1 MVLKLLISHILSTS
15 HGKIQAYPS
24 ISIIKPSIPITVRFM
39 DLQKYDNNSWVI
51 YSNEKNI
58 SGSVT
63 SYSIITDKLVRQ
75 FEIETSQ
82 LHITLTK
89 SLFKSHM
96 INSYH
101 GIGHTVR
108 VMWNAFLIASID
120 KTVSNSMLPSV
131 LYASLIH
138 DLGKNSD
145 TEGEIHGENSA
156 ILYKSK
162 IEQLC
167 SQEDAMF
174 ILEAVKYHSIDDSK
188 TPSAVQRNKI
198 WEILKDADALDRS
211 RLPGRGCNPA
221 FLRNKLFSSKDGK
234 EILLIAKEL
243 PSLSCDCSWE
253 YPFVDIV
260 YVLKQFVNNKNKDCC
275 PTIDINHLDEV
286 WRLILMENIL
296 LSRLLNK
303 EERIN
308 MLYGYAETLGDTLS
322 HKLNIEKTT
331 TDSMSKKLNDLEIA
345 YIALDKYVKSNP
357 LTDDSFIKGLEEL
370 EILYIEKDVNN
381 LNPLSLC
388 KNLKFLIL
396 DGYWI
401 DKYHFSDFSPL
412 KDLGEI
418 YIWHNSGDTHIRYKL
433 NSYTNIDNFSNIN
446 YSENSDDPWG
456 DYYDKIRLYSNNK

>member
-1 MVLKLLISHILSTS
+1 
-15 HGKIQAYPS
+15 
-24 ISIIKPSIPITVRFM
+24 M

-63 SYSIITDKLVRQ
+63 SYSIITDKLIRQ

-82 LHITLTK
+82 LQITLTK

-167 SQEDAMF
+167 SQEDAMS

-188 TPSAVQRNKI
+188 TPLAVQRNKI

-221 FLRNKLFSSKDGK
+221 FLRNKVFSSQDGK
-234 EILLIAKEL
+234 KLLSQAKEL
-243 PSLSCDCSWE
+243 SSLTSGYSWNS
-253 YPFVDIV
+253 P
-260 YVLKQFVNNKNKDCC
+260 
-275 PTIDINHLDEV
+275 IDD
-286 WRLILMENIL
+286 LINIL
-296 LSRLLNK
+296 N
-303 EERIN
+303 
-308 MLYGYAETLGDTLS
+308 T
-322 HKLNIEKTT
+322 
-331 TDSMSKKLNDLEIA
+331 
-345 YIALDKYVKSNP
+345 
-357 LTDDSFIKGLEEL
+357 IK
-370 EILYIEKDVNN
+370 
-381 LNPLSLC
+381 
-388 KNLKFLIL
+388 
-396 DGYWI
+396 
-401 DKYHFSDFSPL
+401 
-412 KDLGEI
+412 
-418 YIWHNSGDTHIRYKL
+418 
-433 NSYTNIDNFSNIN
+433 
-446 YSENSDDPWG
+446 
-456 DYYDKIRLYSNNK
+456 